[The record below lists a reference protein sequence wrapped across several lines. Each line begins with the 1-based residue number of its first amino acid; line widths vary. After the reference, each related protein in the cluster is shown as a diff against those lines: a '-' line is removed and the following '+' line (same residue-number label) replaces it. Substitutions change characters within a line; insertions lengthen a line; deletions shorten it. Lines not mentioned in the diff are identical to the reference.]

1 MQISNGTELCACV
14 KQLSK
19 TIRQKRGEFICIRPE
34 SKVTVQRYEKVEN
47 HPAPVSDEPEPYN
60 LGYARVS
67 TEEQNLD
74 MQIAAL
80 KRAGVKPENLYVE
93 KVSTRRSKR
102 PVLDQV
108 IGEIRPGDKFI
119 VWKLDRIARSRA
131 DLYRRLD
138 QISEA
143 GASLKSLTED
153 FDFSSAIG
161 KLILGVFVLI
171 AEFERDLISAR
182 TSAGMKAFKERGG
195 RPGRAPSLDDKG
207 VEKALK
213 LLNAGKHSKRE
224 VARQC
229 GVSPTTLNN
238 YFEFAPRLKVWRRKS
253 K

>member
-1 MQISNGTELCACV
+1 M
-14 KQLSK
+14 
-19 TIRQKRGEFICIRPE
+19 RQPKPT
-34 SKVTVQRYEKVEN
+34 STDQ
-47 HPAPVSDEPEPYN
+47 EPFK

-74 MQIAAL
+74 MQIKAL
-80 KRAGVKPENLYVE
+80 KQAGVEQKNIYVE
-93 KVSTRRSKR
+93 KVSTRRSQR
-102 PVLDQV
+102 PVLEQV
-108 IGEIRPGDKFI
+108 IGEIRPGDKFY

-143 GASLKSLTED
+143 GASLHSITED

-182 TSAGMKAFKERGG
+182 TKSGMAAFKERGG
-195 RPGRAPSLDDKG
+195 KAGRKPLLDDRG
-207 VEKALK
+207 VEKALR
-213 LLNAGKHSKRE
+213 LLNAGNMSKAAVGRA
-224 VARQC
+224 V
-229 GVSPTTLNN
+229 GVSPPTLNN
-238 YFEFAPRLKVWRRKS
+238 YVEYMPRKKVWRRKV

>member
-1 MQISNGTELCACV
+1 MRKPKIQIPT
-14 KQLSK
+14 
-19 TIRQKRGEFICIRPE
+19 P
-34 SKVTVQRYEKVEN
+34 
-47 HPAPVSDEPEPYN
+47 PDEPEPYK

-80 KRAGVKPENLYVE
+80 LKAGVKRENLYVE
-93 KVSTRRSKR
+93 KVSTRKSKR

-131 DLYRRLD
+131 DLYKRLD

-143 GASLKSLTED
+143 GASLHSLTED

-171 AEFERDLISAR
+171 AEFERDLISSR
-182 TSAGMKAFKERGG
+182 TAAGMKAFKERGG
-195 RPGRAPSLDDKG
+195 KPGRTPSLDG
-207 VEKALK
+207 AGIEKALG
-213 LLNAGKHSKRE
+213 LLNAGKLSKAA
-224 VARQC
+224 VAREC
-229 GVSPTTLNN
+229 GISPTTLNN
-238 YFEFAPRLKVWRRKS
+238 YFEWAPRKKLWRRKAG

>member
-1 MQISNGTELCACV
+1 M
-14 KQLSK
+14 
-19 TIRQKRGEFICIRPE
+19 RQPKKSFI
-34 SKVTVQRYEKVEN
+34 
-47 HPAPVSDEPEPYN
+47 PVNDEPEPYL

-93 KVSTRRSKR
+93 KVSTRNSKR
-102 PVLDQV
+102 PVLEQV

-131 DLYRRLD
+131 DLYKRLD
-138 QISEA
+138 QIAEA

-182 TSAGMKAFKERGG
+182 TAAGMKAFKERGG
-195 RPGRAPSLDDKG
+195 VPGRKPALDEKG
-207 VEKALK
+207 IAKGLA
-213 LLNAGKHSKRE
+213 LLNTGKHSKAE
-224 VARQC
+224 VARQI
-229 GVSPTTLNN
+229 GVAPTTLNN
-238 YFEFAPRLKVWRRKS
+238 YFVWHNRKPHWRRVNKTAQ
-253 K
+253 

>member
-1 MQISNGTELCACV
+1 MKKPKTTE
-14 KQLSK
+14 
-19 TIRQKRGEFICIRPE
+19 TP
-34 SKVTVQRYEKVEN
+34 
-47 HPAPVSDEPEPYN
+47 PEPYK

-80 KRAGVKPENLYVE
+80 KRAGVTDDNLYVE
-93 KVSTRRSKR
+93 KVSTRKSKR

-131 DLYRRLD
+131 DLYNRLD
-138 QISEA
+138 QISSA
-143 GASLKSLTED
+143 GASLHSLTED

-182 TSAGMKAFKERGG
+182 TKSGMAAFKARGG
-195 RPGRAPSLDDKG
+195 KPGRTPSLDDKG
-207 VEKALK
+207 KAKALK
-213 LLNAGKHSKRE
+213 LLNAGGMSRAAIARE
-224 VARQC
+224 C
-229 GVSPTTLNN
+229 GVSPTTIHN
-238 YFEFAPRLKVWRRKS
+238 YFEWQPRKKIWRERQK
-253 K
+253 

>member
-1 MQISNGTELCACV
+1 M
-14 KQLSK
+14 
-19 TIRQKRGEFICIRPE
+19 RQPKKF
-34 SKVTVQRYEKVEN
+34 TV
-47 HPAPVSDEPEPYN
+47 PAPVEPEPYK

-108 IGEIRPGDKFI
+108 ISEIREGDHFY

-131 DLYRRLD
+131 DLYKRLD
-138 QISEA
+138 QIAEA
-143 GASLKSLTED
+143 GASLHSITED

-182 TSAGMKAFKERGG
+182 TSAGIKAFKERGG
-195 RPGRAPSLDDKG
+195 KIGRKNALDDKG
-207 VEKALK
+207 IAKGLA
-213 LLNAGKHSKRE
+213 LLNTGKHSKAE
-224 VARQC
+224 VARQI
-229 GVSPTTLNN
+229 GVAPTTLNN
-238 YFEFAPRLKVWRRKS
+238 YFVWHDRKPHWRRVNKPAQ
-253 K
+253 

>member
-1 MQISNGTELCACV
+1 MRKPKITE
-14 KQLSK
+14 
-19 TIRQKRGEFICIRPE
+19 TP
-34 SKVTVQRYEKVEN
+34 
-47 HPAPVSDEPEPYN
+47 PEPYK

-74 MQIAAL
+74 MQIEAL
-80 KRAGVKPENLYVE
+80 KRAGVKPDDLYVE

-108 IGEIRPGDKFI
+108 ISEIRPGDKFI

-143 GASLKSLTED
+143 GASLQSLTED
-153 FDFSSAIG
+153 FDFSSSIG

-182 TSAGMKAFKERGG
+182 TRSGMAAFKARGG
-195 RPGRAPSLDDKG
+195 KPGRTPSLDDKG
-207 VEKALK
+207 KAKALK
-213 LLNAGKHSKRE
+213 LLNDGGMSRAAIAK
-224 VARQC
+224 AC
-229 GVSPTTLNN
+229 GVSPTTIHN
-238 YFEFAPRLKVWRRKS
+238 YFEWSPRKKIWRERQK
-253 K
+253 

>member
-1 MQISNGTELCACV
+1 MRQ
-14 KQLSK
+14 SK
-19 TIRQKRGEFICIRPE
+19 KSPI
-34 SKVTVQRYEKVEN
+34 V
-47 HPAPVSDEPEPYN
+47 PEPYK

-80 KRAGVKPENLYVE
+80 KRAGVKDEDIYVE

-108 IGEIRPGDKFI
+108 IGEIREGDHFY

-131 DLYRRLD
+131 DLYTRLD
-138 QISEA
+138 QISGA
-143 GASLKSLTED
+143 GASLHSITED

-195 RPGRAPSLDDKG
+195 IPGRKPVLDEKG
-207 VEKALK
+207 IVKGLA
-213 LLNAGKHSKRE
+213 LLNSGKHSKAE
-224 VARQC
+224 VGRQL
-229 GVSPTTLNN
+229 GIAPTTINN
-238 YFEFAPRLKVWRRKS
+238 YFVWHDRSPHWRRVK
-253 K
+253 KAVK